1 VSAPKVVLVVE
12 DDPTLGPALVQR
24 LRLEGY
30 RPRLAETGAAALR
43 EAAALHPDAVL
54 SDIRLPDMS
63 GEEVYRR
70 LVAERG
76 ALPAFFM
83 TAFGEVAQAVR
94 LVRAGA
100 RDYLTKPVDV
110 DRLMQALAA
119 ALAATPTAPPAAPP
133 AKGERGAESAPPPL
147 GVSAAMRAVEATL
160 RKAARVDVPVV
171 LTGETGVGKEV
182 AARFLHAVSPRA
194 AHPFVAVNCAAI
206 PRELAEST
214 LFGHERGAFT
224 GAVGRS
230 AGLAERAGEGTL
242 LLDEVAELAPELQA
256 KLLRLVQER
265 SFLPVG
271 AAAERR
277 FAARLV
283 CATHAD
289 LAARVRDGSFREDL
303 FYRLNV
309 IAVPIPPLR
318 HRPDDVAVLARR
330 LLAETTARFGLGPR
344 HLGDTALAALAEHD
358 WPGNVRELR
367 NRIERA
373 VALAEAEEIAAGDL
387 FPEAM
392 LEPAAPPATG
402 AASLEGALDEAARAA
417 IQDALRRAQ
426 GSRAEAARLLGVSRT
441 TLWKRMRELG
451 ISGEG

>member
-1 VSAPKVVLVVE
+1 MSGSKVILVVE
-12 DDPTLGPALVQR
+12 DDPVLGPALLQR

-30 RPRLAETGAAALR
+30 RPRLAATGAEALR
-43 EAAALHPDAVL
+43 EAAALRPDAVI

-70 LVAERG
+70 LTGGFG
-76 ALPAFFM
+76 AMPAFFM
-83 TAFGEVAQAVR
+83 TAFGEVPQAVR

-110 DRLMQALAA
+110 DRLVAELGA
-119 ALAATPTAPPAAPP
+119 ALGAVLPASDI
-133 AKGERGAESAPPPL
+133 GELSQL

-182 AARFLHAVSPRA
+182 AARFLHAASARGA
-194 AHPFVAVNCAAI
+194 QPFVAVNCAAI

-224 GAVGRS
+224 GAVARATGVV
-230 AGLAERAGEGTL
+230 ERAGAGTL
-242 LLDEVAELAPELQA
+242 LLDEVAELSSDLQA

-271 AAAERR
+271 GTAERP
-277 FAARLV
+277 FAARIV

-289 LAARVRDGSFREDL
+289 LAARVREGTFREDL

-309 IAVPIPPLR
+309 LPVVIPPLR
-318 HRPDDVAVLARR
+318 QRPEDLPGLAAR
-330 LLAETTARFGLGPR
+330 LLAETLARFALGPR
-344 HLGDTALAALAEHD
+344 RLGDPALAALAAHD

-373 VALAEAEEIAAGDL
+373 AALSEAEELTTADL
-387 FPEAM
+387 FPEGA
-392 LEPAAPPATG
+392 LEPPPG
-402 AASLEGALDEAARAA
+402 PRDASLEGALDEAARQA
-417 IQDALRRAQ
+417 IEEALRRAG
-426 GSRAEAARLLGVSRT
+426 GSRSEAARLLGVSRT
-441 TLWKRMRELG
+441 TLWKRMRGLG
-451 ISGEG
+451 LGGD

>member
-1 VSAPKVVLVVE
+1 MSGPKVILVVE
-12 DDPTLGPALVQR
+12 DDPVLGPALVQR

-30 RPRLAETGAAALR
+30 RPRLAATGAAALR
-43 EAAALHPDAVL
+43 EAAALRPDAVI

-63 GEEVYRR
+63 GEEIYRR
-70 LVAERG
+70 LVAGFG
-76 ALPAFFM
+76 AMPAFFM
-83 TAFGEVAQAVR
+83 TAFGEMPQAVR

-110 DRLMQALAA
+110 DRLVTELGA
-119 ALAATPTAPPAAPP
+119 ALRVAPPASDIDKLPQL
-133 AKGERGAESAPPPL
+133 GA
-147 GVSAAMRAVEATL
+147 SAAMREVEATL
-160 RKAARVDVPVV
+160 RKASRVDVPVV

-182 AARFLHAVSPRA
+182 AARFLHAASARG

-224 GAVGRS
+224 GAVARATGVV
-230 AGLAERAGEGTL
+230 ERAGAGTL
-242 LLDEVAELAPELQA
+242 LLDEVAELSPQLQA

-271 AAAERR
+271 ATAERP
-277 FAARLV
+277 FAARIV

-289 LAARVRDGSFREDL
+289 LAARVREGTFREDL

-309 IAVPIPPLR
+309 LPLVIPPLR
-318 HRPDDVAVLARR
+318 QRPEDLPGLAER
-330 LLAETTARFGLGPR
+330 LLAETVARFALGPR
-344 HLGDTALAALAEHD
+344 RLSEAALAALAAHD

-373 VALAEAEEIAAGDL
+373 AALSEAEELTTADL
-387 FPEAM
+387 FPEGA
-392 LEPAAPPATG
+392 LEPPPG
-402 AASLEGALDEAARAA
+402 PRDASLEGALDEAARQA
-417 IQDALRRAQ
+417 IEEALRRAG
-426 GSRAEAARLLGVSRT
+426 GSRSEAARLLGVSRT
-441 TLWKRMRELG
+441 TLWKRMRELRLG
-451 ISGEG
+451 GEG

>member
-1 VSAPKVVLVVE
+1 VVE
-12 DDPTLGPALVQR
+12 DDPVLGPALVQR
-24 LRLEGY
+24 LRLEGF
-30 RPRLAETGAAALR
+30 RPRLAETGAGALR
-43 EAAALHPDAVL
+43 EAAALAPDAVL

-70 LVAERG
+70 LLAEYG

-110 DRLMQALAA
+110 DRLMAALRA
-119 ALAATPTAPPAAPP
+119 ALAGDPAREADV
-133 AKGERGAESAPPPL
+133 PPL
-147 GVSAAMRAVEATL
+147 GVSPAMRAVEATL

-182 AARFLHAVSPRA
+182 AARFLHAASPRA
-194 AHPFVAVNCAAI
+194 AEPFVAVNCAAI
-206 PRELAEST
+206 PAELAEST

-224 GAVGRS
+224 GAVTRN
-230 AGLAERAGEGTL
+230 AGLAERAGAGTL
-242 LLDEVAELAPELQA
+242 LLDEVAELAPDLQA

-271 AAAERR
+271 AAAERP
-277 FAARLV
+277 FAARIV

-289 LAARVRDGSFREDL
+289 LAARVRAGAFREDL
-303 FYRLNV
+303 FFRLNV
-309 IAVPIPPLR
+309 IPLGIPPLR
-318 HRPDDVAVLARR
+318 RRPEDLPLLAGR
-330 LLAETTARFGLGPR
+330 LLAEAVARFGLGPR
-344 HLGDTALAALAEHD
+344 RLAPAALAALAEHD
-358 WPGNVRELR
+358 WPGNIRELR

-373 VALAEAEEIAAGDL
+373 VALAEDEAVTAADL
-387 FPEAM
+387 FPEAG
-392 LEPAAPPATG
+392 LEPPQAATPPT
-402 AASLEGALDEAARAA
+402 LDTALGDAARLA
-417 IQDALRRAQ
+417 IRDALRRAG
-426 GSRAEAARLLGVSRT
+426 GSRAAAAQRLGISRT

-451 ISGEG
+451 LGEED

>member
-1 VSAPKVVLVVE
+1 MSATRVVLVVE
-12 DDPTLGPALVQR
+12 DDAVLGPALVQR

-30 RPRLAETGAAALR
+30 RPRLAATGEAALR
-43 EAAALHPDAVL
+43 EALSLRPDAVV

-63 GEEVYRR
+63 GEDVYRR
-70 LVAERG
+70 LLAELG

-83 TAFGEVAQAVR
+83 TAFGDVAQAVR

-110 DRLMQALAA
+110 DRLVA
-119 ALAATPTAPPAAPP
+119 ALGEVLAERLPA
-133 AKGERGAESAPPPL
+133 SAPAGEAPAL
-147 GVSAAMRAVEATL
+147 GVSPAMRAVETLL

-182 AARFLHAVSPRA
+182 AARFLHAASACA
-194 AHPFVAVNCAAI
+194 AQPFVAVNCAAI
-206 PRELAEST
+206 PRDLAEST

-224 GAVGRS
+224 GAATRH
-230 AGLAERAGEGTL
+230 AGVAERAGAGTL
-242 LLDEVAELAPELQA
+242 LLDEVAELSPELQA

-265 SFLPVG
+265 SFLPLG
-271 AAAERR
+271 AEAEKP

-289 LAARVRDGSFREDL
+289 LAARVREGRFREDL

-309 IAVPIPPLR
+309 IAVQVPPLR
-318 HRPDDVAVLARR
+318 RRPEDQPWLAER
-330 LLAETTARFGLGPR
+330 LLVAATARFGLGSRRFAP
-344 HLGDTALAALAEHD
+344 AAIAALADHD

-373 VALAEAEEIAAGDL
+373 AALTEGAEIGAGDL
-387 FPEAM
+387 FPELA
-392 LEPAAPPATG
+392 LE
-402 AASLEGALDEAARAA
+402 ERDEAAASGQRPLAAALDAAARAT
-417 IQDALRRAQ
+417 IEDALQRAG
-426 GSRAEAARLLGVSRT
+426 GSRAEAARLLGISRT
-441 TLWKRMRELG
+441 TLWKRMRALG
-451 ISGEG
+451 LAG

>member
-1 VSAPKVVLVVE
+1 MTTPKVVLVVE
-12 DDPTLGPALVQR
+12 DDPIIGPALVHR

-43 EAAALHPDAVL
+43 EARALRPDAVL

-63 GEEVYRR
+63 GEEVYLR
-70 LVAERG
+70 LLADHG

-83 TAFGEVAQAVR
+83 TAFGDVEQAVR

-110 DRLMQALAA
+110 DRLVEALGD
-119 ALAATPTAPPAAPP
+119 ALSAPRDRAEVAGGPAA
-133 AKGERGAESAPPPL
+133 L

-182 AARFLHAVSPRA
+182 AARFLHAASNRA
-194 AHPFVAVNCAAI
+194 KKPFVALNCAAV
-206 PRELAEST
+206 PRDLAEST

-224 GAVGRS
+224 GAAARQP
-230 AGLAERAGEGTL
+230 GLAERAGSGTL
-242 LLDEVAELAPELQA
+242 LLDEIAELAPDLQA

-265 SFLPVG
+265 SFLPLG
-271 AAAERR
+271 APAERR

-289 LAARVRDGSFREDL
+289 LAGRVRAGSFREDL
-303 FYRLNV
+303 YYRLHV
-309 IAVPIPPLR
+309 IAVEIPPLR
-318 HRPDDVAVLARR
+318 QRPEDLPWLAGHMMEEAVARFALGARR
-330 LLAETTARFGLGPR
+330 LSPAA
-344 HLGDTALAALAEHD
+344 AAALADHD
-358 WPGNVRELR
+358 WPGNIRELR

-373 VALAEAEEIAAGDL
+373 VALNEGEEIGPDDL
-387 FPEAM
+387 FPEARF
-392 LEPAAPPATG
+392 ERATLAG
-402 AASLEGALDEAARAA
+402 RPLLGAA
-417 IQDALRRAQ
+417 IQGATRVAVTDALARA
-426 GSRAEAARLLGVSRT
+426 GGNRAEAARLLGISRT

-451 ISGEG
+451 LTGD

>member
-1 VSAPKVVLVVE
+1 MSTPKVVLVVE
-12 DDPTLGPALVQR
+12 DDPVLGPALLQR

-30 RPRLAETGAAALR
+30 RPRLAATGAAALQ
-43 EAAALHPDAVL
+43 EAAGLRPDAVL

-70 LVAERG
+70 LVAELG

-83 TAFGEVAQAVR
+83 TAFGDVAQAVR

-100 RDYLTKPVDV
+100 RDYLIKPVQV
-110 DRLMQALAA
+110 DRLMEALQAALQAA
-119 ALAATPTAPPAAPP
+119 APATPEPDGDVPA
-133 AKGERGAESAPPPL
+133 L
-147 GVSAAMRAVEATL
+147 GVSPPMRVVEATL

-182 AARFLHAVSPRA
+182 AARFLHAASPRA
-194 AHPFVAVNCAAI
+194 AQPFVAVNCAAI

-224 GAVGRS
+224 GAVTRNT
-230 AGLAERAGEGTL
+230 GLAERAGDGTL
-242 LLDEVAELAPELQA
+242 LLDEVAELSPELQA

-277 FAARLV
+277 FAARIV
-283 CATHAD
+283 CASHAD
-289 LAARVRDGSFREDL
+289 LAERVRAGAFRQDL
-303 FYRLNV
+303 FFRLNV
-309 IAVPIPPLR
+309 IPITVPPLR
-318 HRPDDVAVLARR
+318 RRPEDLPMLAQRFLDEAV
-330 LLAETTARFGLGPR
+330 ARFGLGPR
-344 HLGDTALAALAEHD
+344 HLTAAALSALADHD

-373 VALAEAEEIAAGDL
+373 AALAEGEALVPADL
-387 FPEAM
+387 FPELT
-392 LEPAAPPATG
+392 LEADNG
-402 AASLEGALDEAARAA
+402 AALQQPAGTLDTALADAARAA
-417 IQDALRRAQ
+417 ITDALRRSG
-426 GSRAEAARLLGVSRT
+426 GSRAEAARLLGIART

-451 ISGEG
+451 MGQEA

>member
-1 VSAPKVVLVVE
+1 MSGPKVILVVE
-12 DDPTLGPALVQR
+12 DDPVLGPALVQR

-30 RPRLAETGAAALR
+30 RPRLASTGAEALR
-43 EAAALHPDAVL
+43 EAAALRPDAVV

-70 LVAERG
+70 LVAGLG
-76 ALPAFFM
+76 AMPAFFM

-100 RDYLTKPVDV
+100 RDYLAKPVDV
-110 DRLMQALAA
+110 DRLVVELGAVLV
-119 ALAATPTAPPAAPP
+119 AAPP
-133 AKGERGAESAPPPL
+133 PSDIGELPQL
-147 GVSAAMRAVEATL
+147 GGSSTMRAVEATL

-182 AARFLHAVSPRA
+182 AARFLHAASARG

-224 GAVGRS
+224 GAVARATGV
-230 AGLAERAGEGTL
+230 AERAGAGTL
-242 LLDEVAELAPELQA
+242 LLDEVAELSPELQA

-271 AAAERR
+271 ATAERP
-277 FAARLV
+277 FAARVV

-289 LAARVRDGSFREDL
+289 LAARVREGRFREDL

-309 IAVPIPPLR
+309 LPVALPPLR
-318 HRPDDVAVLARR
+318 QRPEDLPDLSVR
-330 LLAETTARFGLGPR
+330 LLAETLARFALGPR
-344 HLGDTALAALAEHD
+344 RLGEAALAALSAHD

-373 VALAEAEEIAAGDL
+373 VALSEAEELMAADL
-387 FPEAM
+387 FPEGV
-392 LEPAAPPATG
+392 LEPPPG
-402 AASLEGALDEAARAA
+402 PRDASLEGALDDAARQA
-417 IQDALRRAQ
+417 IEDALRRAS
-426 GSRAEAARLLGVSRT
+426 GSRSEAARLLGVSRT
-441 TLWKRMRELG
+441 TLWKRMRDLG
-451 ISGEG
+451 LSGEGWSATS

>member
-1 VSAPKVVLVVE
+1 MSGAKVVLVIE
-12 DDPTLGPALVQR
+12 DDPVLGPALVQR

-30 RPRLAETGAAALR
+30 RPRLALTGVEALR
-43 EAAALHPDAVL
+43 EAGALRPDAVI

-63 GEEVYRR
+63 GEEIYRR
-70 LVAERG
+70 LTAGFG
-76 ALPAFFM
+76 AMPAFFM

-110 DRLMQALAA
+110 DRLVAELGAALAA
-119 ALAATPTAPPAAPP
+119 APPGSHV
-133 AKGERGAESAPPPL
+133 GELPQL

-160 RKAARVDVPVV
+160 RKAARVDMPVV

-182 AARFLHAVSPRA
+182 AARFVHAASARTT
-194 AHPFVAVNCAAI
+194 HPFVAVNCAAI

-224 GAVGRS
+224 GAVARATGV
-230 AGLAERAGEGTL
+230 AERAGAGTL
-242 LLDEVAELAPELQA
+242 LLDEVAELSPDLQA

-265 SFLPVG
+265 SFLPLG
-271 AAAERR
+271 ATAERP
-277 FAARLV
+277 FAARIV

-289 LAARVRDGSFREDL
+289 LAARVRDGTFREDL

-309 IAVPIPPLR
+309 LPVAIPPLR
-318 HRPDDVAVLARR
+318 QRPEDLPGLAAR
-330 LLAETTARFGLGPR
+330 LLAETLARFAIGPRGLGE
-344 HLGDTALAALAEHD
+344 TALAALKAHH

-373 VALAEAEEIAAGDL
+373 VALSEADELTAADL
-387 FPEAM
+387 FPERA
-392 LEPAAPPATG
+392 LEPPPG
-402 AASLEGALDEAARAA
+402 PRDASLERALDDAAQEA
-417 IQDALRRAQ
+417 IEDALRRAG
-426 GSRAEAARLLGVSRT
+426 GSRSAAARLLGVSRT
-441 TLWKRMRELG
+441 TLWKRMRDLG
-451 ISGEG
+451 SGGGA

>member
-1 VSAPKVVLVVE
+1 MTTPKVVLVVE
-12 DDPTLGPALVQR
+12 DDPVIGPALAHR

-43 EAAALHPDAVL
+43 EARALRPDAVV

-63 GEEVYRR
+63 GEEVYLR
-70 LVAERG
+70 LLADLG

-83 TAFGEVAQAVR
+83 TAFGDVAQAVR

-100 RDYLTKPVDV
+100 RDYLTKPLDV
-110 DRLMQALAA
+110 DRLVEALGA
-119 ALAATPTAPPAAPP
+119 ALASAPAAPSEGREP
-133 AKGERGAESAPPPL
+133 AGL
-147 GVSAAMRAVEATL
+147 GVSAAMRGVEAML

-182 AARFLHAVSPRA
+182 AARFLHAASARA
-194 AHPFVAVNCAAI
+194 GEPFVALNCAAV
-206 PRELAEST
+206 PRDLAEST

-224 GAVGRS
+224 GAATRQS
-230 AGLAERAGEGTL
+230 GLAERAGAGTL
-242 LLDEVAELAPELQA
+242 LLDEIAELAPELQA

-265 SFLPVG
+265 AFLPLG
-271 AAAERR
+271 APAERR

-289 LAARVRDGSFREDL
+289 LAARVRAGSFREDL
-303 FYRLNV
+303 YYRLHV
-309 IAVPIPPLR
+309 IPVEIPPLR
-318 HRPDDVAVLARR
+318 RRVEDLPWLAER
-330 LLAETTARFGLGPR
+330 LLSEAVARFGLGARRLSPP
-344 HLGDTALAALAEHD
+344 AAAALADHD

-373 VALAEAEEIAAGDL
+373 VALAEGEEIGPDDL
-387 FPEAM
+387 FPESQ
-392 LEPAAPPATG
+392 LERAAAAAAPMLG
-402 AASLEGALDEAARAA
+402 AA
-417 IQDALRRAQ
+417 IQGATRLAVSDALARA
-426 GSRAEAARLLGVSRT
+426 GGNRAEAARLLGVSRT

-451 ISGEG
+451 LTGE

>member
-1 VSAPKVVLVVE
+1 MSAPKVVLVVE
-12 DDPTLGPALVQR
+12 DDPVLGPALVQR

-43 EAAALHPDAVL
+43 EAAALRPDAVI
-54 SDIRLPDMS
+54 SDIRLPDLS
-63 GEEVYRR
+63 GEEVYLR
-70 LVAERG
+70 LVAELG

-100 RDYLTKPVDV
+100 RDYVTKPVDV
-110 DRLMQALAA
+110 DRLMQALGA
-119 ALAATPTAPPAAPP
+119 ALAAPRPAAPEP
-133 AKGERGAESAPPPL
+133 AAADGL
-147 GVSAAMRAVEATL
+147 GVSPPMREVEALL

-182 AARFLHAVSPRA
+182 AARFLHAASARA
-194 AHPFVAVNCAAI
+194 AQPFVALNCAAV

-224 GAVGRS
+224 GALARQ
-230 AGLAERAGEGTL
+230 AGVAERASGGTL
-242 LLDEVAELAPELQA
+242 LLDEIAELPLDLQA

-265 SFLPVG
+265 AFLPLG
-271 AAAERR
+271 AAAERP

-289 LAARVRDGSFREDL
+289 LAAQVQAGTFREDL

-309 IAVPIPPLR
+309 ITVEIPPLR
-318 HRPDDVAVLARR
+318 RRPEDLPWLAER
-330 LLAETTARFGLGPR
+330 LLAEAVARFGLGPR
-344 HLGDTALAALAEHD
+344 HLAPAALAALADHD

-373 VALAEAEEIAAGDL
+373 AALADGPEIAPADL
-387 FPEAM
+387 FPEQRLAP
-392 LEPAAPPATG
+392 EPGSQPLLG
-402 AASLEGALDEAARAA
+402 AALEGATRAA
-417 IQDALRRAQ
+417 IADALQRA
-426 GSRAEAARLLGVSRT
+426 GGNRAEAARLLGISRT

-451 ISGEG
+451 LAGE

>member
-1 VSAPKVVLVVE
+1 MSSPRIVLVVE
-12 DDPTLGPALVQR
+12 DDPVLGPALAQR

-30 RPRLAETGAAALR
+30 RPRLAETGEAALR
-43 EAAALHPDAVL
+43 EARALRPDAVV

-70 LVAERG
+70 LVGELG

-83 TAFGEVAQAVR
+83 TAFGDVAQAVR

-110 DRLMQALAA
+110 DRLMEALGQAMATAERAA
-119 ALAATPTAPPAAPP
+119 VAA
-133 AKGERGAESAPPPL
+133 EDPPPL
-147 GVSAAMRAVEATL
+147 GISPAMRALDGVL

-171 LTGETGVGKEV
+171 LTGETGAGKEV
-182 AARFLHAVSPRA
+182 AARFLHAASPRA
-194 AHPFVAVNCAAI
+194 AQPFVAVNCAAI

-224 GAVGRS
+224 GAAARH
-230 AGLAERAGEGTL
+230 AGLAERAGGGTL
-242 LLDEVAELAPELQA
+242 LLDEVAELPPEVQA

-265 SFLPVG
+265 VFLPLG
-271 AAAERR
+271 AAAERP

-289 LAARVRDGSFREDL
+289 LMARVRDGRFREDL
-303 FYRLNV
+303 YYRLNV
-309 IAVPIPPLR
+309 VAVEVPPLR
-318 HRPDDVAVLARR
+318 RRPEDIPGLAER
-330 LLAETTARFGLGPR
+330 LLAEAVARFGLGPR
-344 HLGDTALAALAEHD
+344 RLAGPALAVLADHD

-373 VALAEAEEIAAGDL
+373 VALAEGEEIGAREL
-387 FPEAM
+387 FPELDLDARGQAAGA
-392 LEPAAPPATG
+392 EAAPLGAVVGEAT
-402 AASLEGALDEAARAA
+402 RAA
-417 IQDALRRAQ
+417 IQDALRRAE
-426 GSRAEAARLLGVSRT
+426 GSRGEAARLLGISRT
-441 TLWKRMRELG
+441 TLWKRMRDLG
-451 ISGEG
+451 LAD

>member
-1 VSAPKVVLVVE
+1 MSGAKVGLVVE
-12 DDPTLGPALVQR
+12 DDPVLGPALVQR

-30 RPRLAETGAAALR
+30 RPRLAATGAEALR
-43 EAAALHPDAVL
+43 EAGTLRPDAVI

-63 GEEVYRR
+63 GEDVYRR
-70 LVAERG
+70 LMASFG
-76 ALPAFFM
+76 AMPAFFM

-110 DRLMQALAA
+110 DRLVAELGAALAA
-119 ALAATPTAPPAAPP
+119 A
-133 AKGERGAESAPPPL
+133 PPPSDVGELPQL
-147 GVSAAMRAVEATL
+147 GVSATMRAVEATL
-160 RKAARVDVPVV
+160 RKAARVDMPVV

-182 AARFLHAVSPRA
+182 AARFLHAASARIT
-194 AHPFVAVNCAAI
+194 HPFVAVNCAAI

-224 GAVGRS
+224 GAVARATGV
-230 AGLAERAGEGTL
+230 AERAGAGTL
-242 LLDEVAELAPELQA
+242 LLDEVAELSPALQA

-271 AAAERR
+271 ATAERP
-277 FAARLV
+277 FAARIV

-289 LAARVRDGSFREDL
+289 LAARVRDGTFREDL

-309 IAVPIPPLR
+309 LPVAIPPLR
-318 HRPDDVAVLARR
+318 QRPEDLPGLAAL
-330 LLAETTARFGLGPR
+330 LLAETLGRFALGPR
-344 HLGDTALAALAEHD
+344 RLGEAALSALVGHD

-373 VALAEAEEIAAGDL
+373 VALSEAEELTAVDL
-387 FPEAM
+387 FPERA
-392 LEPAAPPATG
+392 LEPPPG
-402 AASLEGALDEAARAA
+402 PRDASLEGALDEAARQA
-417 IQDALRRAQ
+417 IEDALRRAG
-426 GSRAEAARLLGVSRT
+426 GSRSEAARLLGVSRT
-441 TLWKRMRELG
+441 TLWKRMRDLG
-451 ISGEG
+451 LSGEA

>member
-1 VSAPKVVLVVE
+1 MSGPKVILVVE
-12 DDPTLGPALVQR
+12 DDPVLGPALVQR

-30 RPRLAETGAAALR
+30 RPRLAATGAAALR
-43 EAAALHPDAVL
+43 EAAALRPDAVI

-63 GEEVYRR
+63 GEEIYRR
-70 LVAERG
+70 LVASFG
-76 ALPAFFM
+76 AMPAFFM
-83 TAFGEVAQAVR
+83 TAFGEMPQAVR

-110 DRLMQALAA
+110 DRLVTELGA
-119 ALAATPTAPPAAPP
+119 ALGAVTPASDM
-133 AKGERGAESAPPPL
+133 GELPQLGA
-147 GVSAAMRAVEATL
+147 SAAMRAVEATL
-160 RKAARVDVPVV
+160 RKASRVDVPVV

-182 AARFLHAVSPRA
+182 AARFLHAASARG

-224 GAVGRS
+224 GAVARATGVV
-230 AGLAERAGEGTL
+230 ERAGAGTL
-242 LLDEVAELAPELQA
+242 LLDEVAELSPQLQA

-271 AAAERR
+271 ATAERP
-277 FAARLV
+277 FAARIV

-289 LAARVRDGSFREDL
+289 LAARVREGTFREDL

-309 IAVPIPPLR
+309 LPLVIPPLR
-318 HRPDDVAVLARR
+318 QRPEDLPDLAER
-330 LLAETTARFGLGPR
+330 LLAETLARFALGPR
-344 HLGDTALAALAEHD
+344 RLGEAALAALAAHD

-373 VALAEAEEIAAGDL
+373 AALSEAEELTTADL
-387 FPEAM
+387 FPEGA
-392 LEPAAPPATG
+392 LEPPPG
-402 AASLEGALDEAARAA
+402 PRDASLEGALDEAARQA
-417 IQDALRRAQ
+417 IEEALRRAG
-426 GSRAEAARLLGVSRT
+426 GSRSEAARLLGVSRT

-451 ISGEG
+451 LGSDG

>member
-1 VSAPKVVLVVE
+1 MSTPKVVLVVE
-12 DDPTLGPALVQR
+12 DDPVLGPALVQR
-24 LRLEGY
+24 LRLEGF
-30 RPRLAETGAAALR
+30 RPRLAGTGAAALR
-43 EAAALHPDAVL
+43 EAAALAPDAVL

-70 LVAERG
+70 LLAEYG

-110 DRLMQALAA
+110 DRLMEALRA
-119 ALAATPTAPPAAPP
+119 ALAGDPA
-133 AKGERGAESAPPPL
+133 RAEDVPPL
-147 GVSAAMRAVEATL
+147 GVSPAMRAVESML

-182 AARFLHAVSPRA
+182 AARFLHAASPRA
-194 AHPFVAVNCAAI
+194 AEPFVAVNCAAI
-206 PRELAEST
+206 PAELAEST

-224 GAVGRS
+224 GAVARN
-230 AGLAERAGEGTL
+230 AGLAERAGGGTL
-242 LLDEVAELAPELQA
+242 LLDEVAELAPDLQA

-271 AAAERR
+271 AAAERP
-277 FAARLV
+277 FGARIV

-289 LAARVRDGSFREDL
+289 LAARVRAGAFREDL
-303 FYRLNV
+303 FFRLNV
-309 IAVPIPPLR
+309 IPLAIPPLR
-318 HRPDDVAVLARR
+318 SRPEDLPMLAGR
-330 LLAETTARFGLGPR
+330 LLAEAVARFGLGPR
-344 HLGDTALAALAEHD
+344 RLAPAALAALAEHD
-358 WPGNVRELR
+358 WPGNIRELR

-373 VALAEAEEIAAGDL
+373 VALAEDEAVTAADL
-387 FPEAM
+387 FPEAA
-392 LEPAAPPATG
+392 LEPAQPA
-402 AASLEGALDEAARAA
+402 AAGTLDTALGDAARAA
-417 IQDALRRAQ
+417 IRDALRRSG
-426 GSRAEAARLLGVSRT
+426 GSRAGAAHLLGISRT

-451 ISGEG
+451 LGEEG

>member
-1 VSAPKVVLVVE
+1 MTTPKVVLVVE
-12 DDPTLGPALVQR
+12 DDPIIGPALVHR

-43 EAAALHPDAVL
+43 EARALRPDAVL

-63 GEEVYRR
+63 GEEVYLR
-70 LVAERG
+70 LLAEHG

-83 TAFGEVAQAVR
+83 TAFGDVAQAVR

-110 DRLMQALAA
+110 DRLLEALGA
-119 ALAATPTAPPAAPP
+119 ALIPPRDRAEEGGGPAA
-133 AKGERGAESAPPPL
+133 L
-147 GVSAAMRAVEATL
+147 GVSAAMRGVEAML

-182 AARFLHAVSPRA
+182 AARFLHAASSRA
-194 AHPFVAVNCAAI
+194 KQPFVALNCAAV
-206 PRELAEST
+206 PRDLAEST

-224 GAVGRS
+224 GAAARHP
-230 AGLAERAGEGTL
+230 GLAERAGSGTL
-242 LLDEVAELAPELQA
+242 LLDEIAELAPELQA

-265 SFLPVG
+265 AFLPLG

-289 LAARVRDGSFREDL
+289 LAARVRTGGFREDL
-303 FYRLNV
+303 YYRLNV
-309 IAVPIPPLR
+309 IAVEIPPLR
-318 HRPDDVAVLARR
+318 RRVEDVPWLAGR
-330 LLAETTARFGLGPR
+330 LLVEVVARFGLGPR
-344 HLGDTALAALAEHD
+344 NLSPAAAAALADHD

-373 VALAEAEEIAAGDL
+373 VALAEGEVLEPHDL
-387 FPEAM
+387 FPEHA
-392 LEPAAPPATG
+392 LERDAAPG
-402 AASLEGALDEAARAA
+402 APLLGAA
-417 IQDALRRAQ
+417 IQGATRMAVTEALARA
-426 GSRAEAARLLGVSRT
+426 GGNRAEAARFLGISRT

-451 ISGEG
+451 LTGD

>member
-1 VSAPKVVLVVE
+1 MTTPKVVLVVE
-12 DDPTLGPALVQR
+12 DDPIIGPALVHR

-43 EAAALHPDAVL
+43 EARALRPDAVL

-63 GEEVYRR
+63 GEEVYLR
-70 LVAERG
+70 LLAEHG

-83 TAFGEVAQAVR
+83 TAFGDVAQAVR

-110 DRLMQALAA
+110 DRLLEALGA
-119 ALAATPTAPPAAPP
+119 ALIPQSVRAEEGLGEVEKPAA
-133 AKGERGAESAPPPL
+133 L
-147 GVSAAMRAVEATL
+147 GVSAAMRGVEAIL

-182 AARFLHAVSPRA
+182 AARFLHAASSRA
-194 AHPFVAVNCAAI
+194 KEAFVALNCAAV
-206 PRELAEST
+206 PRDLAEST

-224 GAVGRS
+224 GAAARQP
-230 AGLAERAGEGTL
+230 GLAERAGSGTL
-242 LLDEVAELAPELQA
+242 LLDEIAELAPELQA

-265 SFLPVG
+265 AFLPLG

-289 LAARVRDGSFREDL
+289 LAARVRSGGFREDL
-303 FYRLNV
+303 YYRLNV
-309 IAVPIPPLR
+309 IAVEIPPLR
-318 HRPDDVAVLARR
+318 RRVEDVPWLAER
-330 LLAETTARFGLGPR
+330 LLAEVVARFGLGPR
-344 HLGDTALAALAEHD
+344 SLSPAAAAALADHD

-373 VALAEAEEIAAGDL
+373 VALAEGEVLEPHDL
-387 FPEAM
+387 FPESA
-392 LEPAAPPATG
+392 LERESAPG
-402 AASLEGALDEAARAA
+402 APLLGAA
-417 IQDALRRAQ
+417 IQGATRVAVTEALARA
-426 GSRAEAARLLGVSRT
+426 GGNRAEAARFLGISRT

-451 ISGEG
+451 LTGD

>member
-1 VSAPKVVLVVE
+1 MSAPKVVLVVE
-12 DDPTLGPALVQR
+12 DDPVLGPALVQR

-43 EAAALHPDAVL
+43 EAAALRPDAVI
-54 SDIRLPDMS
+54 SDIRLPDLS
-63 GEEVYRR
+63 GEEVYLR
-70 LVAERG
+70 LVAELG

-100 RDYLTKPVDV
+100 RDYVTKPVDV
-110 DRLMQALAA
+110 DRLMQALGA
-119 ALAATPTAPPAAPP
+119 ALAAPRPAAPEP
-133 AKGERGAESAPPPL
+133 AAADGL
-147 GVSAAMRAVEATL
+147 GVSPPMREVEALL

-182 AARFLHAVSPRA
+182 AARFLHAASARA
-194 AHPFVAVNCAAI
+194 AQPFVALNCAAV

-224 GAVGRS
+224 GALARQ
-230 AGLAERAGEGTL
+230 AGVAERASGGTL
-242 LLDEVAELAPELQA
+242 LLDEIAELPLDLQA
-256 KLLRLVQER
+256 KLLRLGQER
-265 SFLPVG
+265 AFLPLG
-271 AAAERR
+271 AAAERP

-289 LAARVRDGSFREDL
+289 LAAQVQAGTFREAL
-303 FYRLNV
+303 FSRLNV
-309 IAVPIPPLR
+309 ITVEIPPLR
-318 HRPDDVAVLARR
+318 RRPEDLPWLAER
-330 LLAETTARFGLGPR
+330 LLAEAVARFGLGPR
-344 HLGDTALAALAEHD
+344 HLAPAALAALADHD

-373 VALAEAEEIAAGDL
+373 AALADGPEIAPADL
-387 FPEAM
+387 FPEQRLAP
-392 LEPAAPPATG
+392 EPGSQPLLG
-402 AASLEGALDEAARAA
+402 AALEGATRAA
-417 IQDALRRAQ
+417 IADALQRA
-426 GSRAEAARLLGVSRT
+426 GGNRAEAARLLGISRT

-451 ISGEG
+451 LAGE

>member
-1 VSAPKVVLVVE
+1 MSTPKSVLVVE
-12 DDPTLGPALVQR
+12 DDPVLGPALLQR

-30 RPRLAETGAAALR
+30 RPRLAATGTEALRQAAALR
-43 EAAALHPDAVL
+43 PDAMI

-63 GEEVYRR
+63 GEEIYRR
-70 LVAERG
+70 LVAGCG
-76 ALPAFFM
+76 AMPAFFM

-110 DRLMQALAA
+110 DRLVAELGA
-119 ALAATPTAPPAAPP
+119 ALDTALPTSGV
-133 AKGERGAESAPPPL
+133 GELPEL

-182 AARFLHAVSPRA
+182 AARFLHAASDRA

-206 PRELAEST
+206 PRDLAEST

-224 GAVGRS
+224 GAVARMV
-230 AGLAERAGEGTL
+230 GLVERAGAGTL
-242 LLDEVAELAPELQA
+242 LLDEVAELSPELQA

-265 SFLPVG
+265 TFLPVG
-271 AAAERR
+271 GATERP
-277 FAARLV
+277 FTARIV
-283 CATHAD
+283 CATHVD
-289 LAARVRDGSFREDL
+289 LAARVREGAFREDL

-309 IAVPIPPLR
+309 LPVSIPPMRQRREDL
-318 HRPDDVAVLARR
+318 PGLAARI
-330 LLAETTARFGLGPR
+330 LAETSARFSVAPR
-344 HLGDTALAALAEHD
+344 RLDEAAQSALLAHD

-373 VALAEAEEIAAGDL
+373 VALSESEELTPADL
-387 FPEAM
+387 FPERA
-392 LEPAAPPATG
+392 LEPQG
-402 AASLEGALDEAARAA
+402 QREGSLEGVLDEAARQA
-417 IQDALRRAQ
+417 IEDALRRA
-426 GSRAEAARLLGVSRT
+426 GGNRSEAARLLGVSRT
-441 TLWKRMRELG
+441 TLWKRMRDLRLN
-451 ISGEG
+451 SEG